1 MKPLHLRSLLR
12 IVLFLKFC
20 LPLVLLGESLEVSLP
35 TRQTT
40 TPLYLTQLHV
50 PSSEFDW
57 RYFDELRQVLEFDL
71 TTNGSATIVSG
82 KNTLEESLNF
92 PDVRMNFNVAVWKK
106 EQIPYVLAVQVF
118 QNRFQLVVFDIA
130 KETSKKY
137 PDFVVSGKLEKD
149 RTEIHR
155 LADAVQRDVFKIDGV
170 ASLKIIYSKRCKATD
185 GWSSEIWV
193 CDADGSN
200 ARRVLSEKGYCMS
213 PAFFPESVSQGDDFF
228 YVSFQ
233 EGQSKIYRSTLNK
246 TSGEPMISLRGSQA
260 LPAINKKGDQIAFI
274 TDVSGRPDL
283 FIQNLGPGGKPIGK
297 PRQLFSIPRSTQ
309 ASPTYSPDG
318 KHIAFVSDKD
328 GAPRIYLIDVLG
340 PKDTTRPS
348 PKLITRANRENTS
361 PAWSPDGSKLAFSA
375 KVDGVR
381 QIWIYDFATQT
392 ESPLTFG
399 ADNKENPS
407 WSPDSMH
414 IVYNTES
421 DDRCELYRIHIGQK
435 DPILISKGIDQKRF
449 ASWEGIGGKT
459 SLSSRNH

>member
-1 MKPLHLRSLLR
+1 MKRLNLQSLLK
-12 IVLFLKFC
+12 IGLLVNFW
-20 LPLVLLGESLEVSLP
+20 LPLALFCESLEVSLP
-35 TRQTT
+35 TRQIT
-40 TPLYLTQLHV
+40 TPIYLTQLHV

-71 TTNGSATIVSG
+71 NANGSASVVSG
-82 KNTLEESLNF
+82 KNELEESLAW
-92 PDVRMNFNVAVWKK
+92 PEVRSNFNVNRWKK
-106 EQIPYVLAVQVF
+106 EQIPYVLAIQVF
-118 QNRFQLVVFDIA
+118 QNKFQLVVFDIH

-137 PDFVVSGKLEKD
+137 PDFVVSGKLDKD
-149 RTEIHR
+149 RVEIHH
-155 LADAVQRDVFKIDGV
+155 LADAVQRDVFKTEGV
-170 ASLKIIYSKRCKATD
+170 ASSKIIYSKRCKGVD
-185 GWSSEIWV
+185 GWNSEIWV
-193 CDADGSN
+193 SDSDGAN

-213 PAFFPESVSQGDDFF
+213 PAFFPSSIAQGDEFF

-233 EGQSKIYRSTLNK
+233 EGQSKIYRSALGK
-246 TSGEPMISLRGSQA
+246 TSGEPMIFLRGSQA

-283 FIQNLGPGGKPIGK
+283 FIQNLGTRGQPMGK

-318 KHIAFVSDKD
+318 KQIAFVSDKD
-328 GAPRIYLIDVLG
+328 GVPRVYLIDVLG
-340 PKDTTRPS
+340 PKDTARPN
-348 PKLITRANRENTS
+348 PKLLTRANRENTS

-381 QIWIYDFATQT
+381 QIWIYDFSTQT

-399 ADNKENPS
+399 PDNKENPS

-435 DPILISKGIDQKRF
+435 DPLLISKGADQKRF
-449 ASWEGIGGKT
+449 ASWAT
-459 SLSSRNH
+459 SFSSRNH